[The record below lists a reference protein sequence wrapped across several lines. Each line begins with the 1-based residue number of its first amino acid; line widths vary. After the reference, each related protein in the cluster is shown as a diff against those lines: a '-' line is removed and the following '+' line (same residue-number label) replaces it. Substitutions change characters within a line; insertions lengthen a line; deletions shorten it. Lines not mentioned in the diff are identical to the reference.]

1 MSVVFHKI
9 DHFKKEELLYN
20 QFLPLNRTDLQ
31 FPMDKWHLYTNN
43 KDKVRSVFSLPLFSA
58 WKIFISNQ
66 LFKMKC
72 ENREILGLFDS
83 LRKLHDGFLVK
94 CYEFWRIGVPGP
106 ICLSEITS
114 LFKFINRPSCRSLL
128 LCSRLSD
135 LFAVK
140 SWTKTVK
147 ICNFGKFEKLK
158 EISWELKRPQQ
169 DFKKLRLFR
178 SQTQSHNTWPLN
190 TKNLSKL

>member
-1 MSVVFHKI
+1 
-9 DHFKKEELLYN
+9 
-20 QFLPLNRTDLQ
+20 
-31 FPMDKWHLYTNN
+31 
-43 KDKVRSVFSLPLFSA
+43 
-58 WKIFISNQ
+58 
-66 LFKMKC
+66 MKC

-83 LRKLHDGFLVK
+83 LRKLNEGFLVK
-94 CYEFWRIGVPGP
+94 CYEFLRIGVPGP
-106 ICLSEITS
+106 ICSSEITS
-114 LFKFINRPSCRSLL
+114 LFKFINRPSRRSLL

-140 SWTKTVK
+140 SGTKTVK

-178 SQTQSHNTWPLN
+178 SPNTN
-190 TKNLSKL
+190 TIPQHMASEYEKPNNFNMPIDRLSYNYEIYDLTTEKKTLDN

>member
-1 MSVVFHKI
+1 
-9 DHFKKEELLYN
+9 
-20 QFLPLNRTDLQ
+20 
-31 FPMDKWHLYTNN
+31 MDKWHLYMNN
-43 KDKVRSVFSLPLFSA
+43 KDKDRSVFSLPLFSA

-66 LFKMKC
+66 LFKMKG

-83 LRKLHDGFLVK
+83 LRKLNEGFLVK
-94 CYEFWRIGVPGP
+94 CYEFSRIGVPGP
-106 ICLSEITS
+106 ICSSEITS

-147 ICNFGKFEKLK
+147 ICNFGKIEKLK

>member
-9 DHFKKEELLYN
+9 DHFKKEELPYN

-31 FPMDKWHLYTNN
+31 FPMDKWHLYMNN
-43 KDKVRSVFSLPLFSA
+43 KDKDRSVFSLPLFPRERFSYPTNYSK
-58 WKIFISNQ
+58 WNVNK
-66 LFKMKC
+66 
-72 ENREILGLFDS
+72 EILGLFDS
-83 LRKLHDGFLVK
+83 LRKLNEGFLVK
-94 CYEFWRIGVPGP
+94 CYEFWRLGVPGP
-106 ICLSEITS
+106 ICSSEITS

-140 SWTKTVK
+140 PWTKTVK
-147 ICNFGKFEKLK
+147 ICYLRKFEKLK
-158 EISWELKRPQQ
+158 EISWELKRPQK

>member
-9 DHFKKEELLYN
+9 YHFKKEELPYN

-31 FPMDKWHLYTNN
+31 FPMEKWHLYMNN
-43 KDKVRSVFSLPLFSA
+43 KDKDRSVFSLPLFSA

-66 LFKMKC
+66 LFKMKY

-83 LRKLHDGFLVK
+83 LRKLNEGFLVK

-106 ICLSEITS
+106 ICSSEITS

-147 ICNFGKFEKLK
+147 ICNFGKIEKLK

>member
-1 MSVVFHKI
+1 MAFVYEQQRQRQIS
-9 DHFKKEELLYN
+9 LL
-20 QFLPLNRTDLQ
+20 FA
-31 FPMDKWHLYTNN
+31 
-43 KDKVRSVFSLPLFSA
+43 SVFRVKDFHIQPTIQNEI
-58 WKIFISNQ
+58 WKQGNF
-66 LFKMKC
+66 
-72 ENREILGLFDS
+72 GLFDS
-83 LRKLHDGFLVK
+83 LRKLNEGFLVK
-94 CYEFWRIGVPGP
+94 CYEFSRIGVPGP
-106 ICLSEITS
+106 ICSSEITS
-114 LFKFINRPSCRSLL
+114 LFKFIHRPSCRSLL

-147 ICNFGKFEKLK
+147 ICNFGKIEKLK

>member
-9 DHFKKEELLYN
+9 YHFKKEELPYN

-31 FPMDKWHLYTNN
+31 FPMEKWHLYMNN
-43 KDKVRSVFSLPLFSA
+43 KDKDRSVFSLPLFSA

-66 LFKMKC
+66 LFKMKY

-83 LRKLHDGFLVK
+83 LRKLNEGFLVK

-106 ICLSEITS
+106 ICSSEITS

-147 ICNFGKFEKLK
+147 ICYFGKSEKLK

>member
-9 DHFKKEELLYN
+9 YHFKKEELPYN

-31 FPMDKWHLYTNN
+31 FPMEKWHLYMNN
-43 KDKVRSVFSLPLFSA
+43 KDKDRSVFSLPLFSA

-66 LFKMKC
+66 LFKMKG

-83 LRKLHDGFLVK
+83 LRKLNEGFLVK

-106 ICLSEITS
+106 ICSSEITS
-114 LFKFINRPSCRSLL
+114 LFKFIHRPSCRSLL

-140 SWTKTVK
+140 SWT
-147 ICNFGKFEKLK
+147 
-158 EISWELKRPQQ
+158 
-169 DFKKLRLFR
+169 
-178 SQTQSHNTWPLN
+178 
-190 TKNLSKL
+190 